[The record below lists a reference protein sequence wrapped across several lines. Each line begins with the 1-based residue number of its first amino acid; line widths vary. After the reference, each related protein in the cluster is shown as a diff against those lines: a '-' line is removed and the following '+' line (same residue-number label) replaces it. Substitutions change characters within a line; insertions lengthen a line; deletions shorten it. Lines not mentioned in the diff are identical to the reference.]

1 MPIHVS
7 LDYTVPFQVGDE
19 VFTSY
24 PAGNGEFVGG
34 PASYPSFKG
43 TISSVKLMFALGP
56 TNSCTITESI
66 DNKELTVEKVVYTV
80 VPSHPSHQSAFM
92 VECGATSDSDTKLF
106 STEAELL
113 AYQEAKP

>member
-24 PAGNGEFVGG
+24 PAGNAEFVGG

-43 TISSVKLMFALGP
+43 TISAVKLMFALGP

-66 DNKELTVEKVVYTV
+66 DNTELTVEKVVYTV
-80 VPSHPSHQSAFM
+80 VPALPNRQSAFT
-92 VECGATSDSDTKLF
+92 VECGATSDSDIKLF
-106 STEAELL
+106 ATEAELF
-113 AYQEAKP
+113 AYQKTKS